1 MESENSIVPRRYAGS
16 RIHQEDFIV
25 IKEGEGVR
33 NGELKAILAAVN
45 LHGDTGKGCS

>member
-16 RIHQEDFIV
+16 RIHQEDFIA
-25 IKEGEGVR
+25 IKEGGVR